1 MIRLPMAATTIGVIA
16 LACGSAIS
24 APVINVP
31 ADGKKHKIT
40 YNDETFKIRITGNKI
55 SILHIPTL
63 MGRKRG
69 PLVRD
74 WNRAVA
80 RAATGCELQDEY
92 VDPASLA
99 LDAMLVCPAVSAPTL

>member
-1 MIRLPMAATTIGVIA
+1 MIYSAIAMMLATTGLSDGTFPI
-16 LACGSAIS
+16 
-24 APVINVP
+24 P
-31 ADGKKHKIT
+31 ADGKKHKVT

-69 PLVRD
+69 PLVRE
-74 WNRAVA
+74 WNREVA
-80 RAATGCELQDEY
+80 RAATGCELHDEY

-99 LDAMLVCPAVSAPTL
+99 LDAILVCPAGQQPGM